1 MKLSIIVPT
10 LDGRVPESLMR
21 AVEGRTDVEVVVVKG
36 VSPVG
41 KARNEGLARAKGEY
55 VAWVDADDE
64 VTEDW
69 LVNILAAIDGN
80 APDVITFDAARVG
93 WAGDSTDVIWRER
106 RPSVERLLYSA
117 YQAIERMCSM
127 WLFVSRRELWKDL
140 GFDED
145 AVICEDYFI
154 LPKFLGRAKSLTYIR
169 KKLYRY
175 ISCETSLVHRYGF
188 TGDPKV
194 MDMRRRYVDEAPPK
208 YRSAT
213 TLGLATAY
221 YGVAIRVAHGFEE
234 FQSEE
239 WRHEADLARRFVRRN
254 LLRILGEVVFRTRL
268 PLRGKIGWALRFLW
282 NCLPAWMGGIESV
295 GR

>member
-41 KARNEGLARAKGEY
+41 KARNEGLRRAKGEY
-55 VAWVDADDE
+55 IAWVDGDDE
-64 VTEDW
+64 VAEDW
-69 LVNILAAIDGN
+69 LVDILVAIDGN
-80 APDVITFDAARVG
+80 APDIITFDAARVG
-93 WAGDSTDVIWRER
+93 WAGDGTDVIWRER
-106 RPSVERLLYSA
+106 HPSVERLLYSA

-127 WLFVSRRELWKDL
+127 WLFVSRRELWKGL

-154 LPKFLGRAKSLTYIR
+154 LPKFVGRAKSLTYIR

-175 ISCETSLVHRYGF
+175 ISRETSLVHRYGF

-194 MDMRRRYVDEAPPK
+194 MDMRRRYVDEAPRK

-221 YGVAIRVAHGFEE
+221 YGVSIRVAHGFEE
-234 FQSEE
+234 FRSEE

-268 PLRGKIGWALRFLW
+268 PLREKIGWVLRFLW
-282 NCLPAWMGGIESV
+282 NCLPAWMSGIV
-295 GR
+295 RVRR